1 MPDQVGRRPLERRP
15 LERTVL
21 LWSMWLLLGL
31 GAVMVYSASSV
42 TAMRDTNHTWSVV
55 AKHLVFM
62 GIGLVLLYGASK
74 VPLRVWRDRLTPVVL
89 IAAFAGLVLVAIPGM
104 PLAGEVNGASRWLRL
119 GPLSFQ
125 PSDLAKLA
133 LVLWLARFLVVN
145 RRELGE
151 WSLLKRAAVVV
162 APMCALVLVGDD
174 LGTTMLLGVI
184 FVTMWFLS
192 GAPMAQVGV
201 MGASMLGAA
210 MVALTTLE
218 GFRVQRVLAF
228 LNPGDHADGAAYQTL
243 QSQIGF
249 ASGGLWGQGPGA
261 SKAKWG
267 FLPEAHT
274 DFILAVIGEELGL
287 IGTVAIIGAL
297 VAVVASGITIGVRCR
312 DPFGRLVAFGI
323 STWLGVQALVNVGV
337 AVGAL
342 PTKGIPLPFVSSG
355 GTAMVVALLGV
366 GVLLSIS
373 SDAASATASAR
384 RKSVRP
390 KTPARGRG

>member
-1 MPDQVGRRPLERRP
+1 M
-15 LERTVL
+15 
-21 LWSMWLLLGL
+21 
-31 GAVMVYSASSV
+31 
-42 TAMRDTNHTWSVV
+42 
-55 AKHLVFM
+55 
-62 GIGLVLLYGASK
+62 
-74 VPLRVWRDRLTPVVL
+74 
-89 IAAFAGLVLVAIPGM
+89 
-104 PLAGEVNGASRWLRL
+104 
-119 GPLSFQ
+119 
-125 PSDLAKLA
+125 
-133 LVLWLARFLVVN
+133 
-145 RRELGE
+145 
-151 WSLLKRAAVVV
+151 
-162 APMCALVLVGDD
+162 GDD
-174 LGTTMLLGVI
+174 LGTTMLLGIV
-184 FVTMWFLS
+184 FVTMWFLA
-192 GAPMAQVGV
+192 GAPMAQVGAV
-201 MGASMLGAA
+201 GAAMLGVA
-210 MVALTTLE
+210 MVALTALE

-228 LNPGDHADGAAYQTL
+228 LNPEDHADGAAWQAQ

-355 GTAMVVALLGV
+355 GTAMVVALMGV
-366 GVLLSIS
+366 GVLLAIS
-373 SDAASATASAR
+373 SDTPATRSGRVAR
-384 RKSVRP
+384 RAPVTR
-390 KTPARGRG
+390 RG

>member
-1 MPDQVGRRPLERRP
+1 MADPSGRRA

-42 TAMRDTNHTWSVV
+42 TAMRESHHTWSVV
-55 AKHLVFM
+55 ARHLAFM
-62 GIGLVLLYGASK
+62 AIGLLLLLGASK
-74 VPLRVWRDRLTPVVL
+74 VPLRVWRDRLTPLLLV
-89 IAAFAGLVLVAIPGM
+89 AAFAGLVVVAIPGM
-104 PLAGEVNGASRWLRL
+104 PLATEVNGASRWLRL

-145 RRELGE
+145 RREIGE
-151 WSLLKRAAVVV
+151 WSLLRRAAVVV
-162 APMCALVLVGDD
+162 APMCALVLLGDD

-184 FVTMWFLS
+184 FVTMWFLA
-192 GAPMAQVGV
+192 GAPVAQVGAL
-201 MGASMLGAA
+201 GASMLGAA
-210 MVALTTLE
+210 MVAMTALE

-228 LNPGDHADGAAYQTL
+228 LNPEDHADGAAYQTL

-287 IGTVAIIGAL
+287 IGTIAIIGAL
-297 VAVVASGITIGVRCR
+297 VAVVASGITIGLRCR

-323 STWLGVQALVNVGV
+323 STWLGVQAMVNVGV

-373 SDAASATASAR
+373 ADSSPTS
-384 RKSVRP
+384 RP
-390 KTPARGRG
+390 RGRPRTTVPRRG

>member
-1 MPDQVGRRPLERRP
+1 MSDEVGRRPLERRP
-15 LERTVL
+15 FERTVL

-42 TAMRDTNHTWSVV
+42 TAMRDTGHTWSVV
-55 AKHLVFM
+55 VRHLMFM
-62 GIGLVLLYGASK
+62 GVGLVLMYGASK

-119 GPLSFQ
+119 GTLSVQ
-125 PSDLAKLA
+125 PSDLAKPA

-151 WSLLKRAAVVV
+151 WSLLKRASAVVL
-162 APMCALVLVGDD
+162 PMCLLVLVGDD

-184 FVTMWFLS
+184 FVTMWFIS

-201 MGASMLGAA
+201 MSASMLGIA
-210 MVALTTLE
+210 MVALTALE

-228 LNPGDHADGAAYQTL
+228 LNPEDHADGAAYQTL

-297 VAVVASGITIGVRCR
+297 VAVVASGIAIGLRCR
-312 DPFGRLVAFGI
+312 DPFGRLVALGI

-373 SDAASATASAR
+373 SDAPSAGR
-384 RKSVRP
+384 RRPRPSVAHR
-390 KTPARGRG
+390 R

>member
-1 MPDQVGRRPLERRP
+1 MSDPHGRRELERRP

-42 TAMRDTNHTWSVV
+42 TALRDTDHNWTVV
-55 AKHLVFM
+55 ARHLVFM

-74 VPLRVWRDRLTPVVL
+74 VPLRIWRDRLTPFVL
-89 IAAFAGLVLVAIPGM
+89 IAAFAGLALVAIPGM

-145 RRELGE
+145 RKELGE
-151 WSLLKRAAVVV
+151 WSLLKRASVVV
-162 APMCALVLVGDD
+162 VPMCALVLVGDD

-210 MVALTTLE
+210 MVALTALE

-228 LNPGDHADGAAYQTL
+228 LNPEDHADGAAYQTL

-274 DFILAVIGEELGL
+274 DFILAVVGEELGL
-287 IGTVAIIGAL
+287 IGTVVIIGAL
-297 VAVVASGITIGVRCR
+297 VAVVASGITIGARSR

-323 STWLGVQALVNVGV
+323 STWVGVQALVNVGV

-373 SDAASATASAR
+373 SDTPVAR
-384 RKSVRP
+384 RKRVRP
-390 KTPARGRG
+390 RISGTRRG

>member
-1 MPDQVGRRPLERRP
+1 MPDPLGRRSPERRP
-15 LERTVL
+15 VERTVL
-21 LWSMWLLLGL
+21 LWSMWLLLAL

-42 TAMRDTNHTWSVV
+42 TAMRDTGHNWSVV

-62 GIGLVLLYGASK
+62 GIGLLLLYGASK
-74 VPLRVWRDRLTPVVL
+74 VPLRIWRDRLTPFVL

-151 WSLLKRAAVVV
+151 WSLLKRASVVV
-162 APMCALVLVGDD
+162 VPMCALVLVGDD

-201 MGASMLGAA
+201 MAGSMLGAA

-228 LNPGDHADGAAYQTL
+228 LNPEDHADGAAYQTL

-274 DFILAVIGEELGL
+274 DFILAVVGEELGL
-287 IGTVAIIGAL
+287 IGTVVIIGAL
-297 VAVVASGITIGVRCR
+297 VAVVASGITIGLRCR

-323 STWLGVQALVNVGV
+323 STWVGVQALVNVGV

-373 SDAASATASAR
+373 SDTPVAR
-384 RKSVRP
+384 PRQKRVPRRTSM
-390 KTPARGRG
+390 TGRG